1 MKSMRERFDK
11 EFLEDIKLILEHG
24 SIGLGSLMKFIEKEK
39 QRSYREGQ
47 KDATDLERSIRMQYK
62 YDPNYNYYTHSDMIE
77 ACEGERI
84 KTIKRIKR
92 WAEDALK
99 SGYPIRYLIAGIEQ
113 MEDSENRRNFGN

>member
-1 MKSMRERFDK
+1 MRERFNK
-11 EFLEDIKLILEHG
+11 EFSEDIKLILEHG

-47 KDATDLERSIRMQYK
+47 QDATNLERAIRMQYK
-62 YDPNYNYYTHSDMIE
+62 YDPSYNYYTHSDMIE
-77 ACEGERI
+77 ACENERI
-84 KTIKRIKR
+84 KTLKRVKK
-92 WAEDALK
+92 WAEDGLR